1 MLKFITYI
9 LFFLFLSFEAGAQ
22 TACPVGV
29 AAGSAQ
35 CLPDSES
42 SSQPSRPTGEWIKTW
57 GAIASSSNGDVGS
70 STGKFSEQEAKDNA
84 LKICAN
90 LGNSDCKVMFT
101 YKNQCVAVVKA
112 AAGRIGG
119 KIVSGAS
126 VEDAKKRPLI
136 SAKSLLALN
145 VQWLVLTAQSLSLR
159 SIDSSLFI
167 V

>member
-1 MLKFITYI
+1 MKFIIYI
-9 LFFLFLSFEAGAQ
+9 FLCLSFEAGAQ

-29 AAGSAQ
+29 APGSVQ

-42 SSQPSRPTGEWIKTW
+42 SSQPSGPIGEWIKAW

-84 LKICAN
+84 LKICTN

-112 AAGRIGG
+112 EAGRTGG

-126 VEDAKKRPLI
+126 VEDAKK
-136 SAKSLLALN
+136 KALN
-145 VQWLVLTAQSLSLR
+145 QCKN
-159 SIDSSLFI
+159 SSGAECSVVGADCSKPFFKKY
-167 V
+167 